1 MDLHDAGFMIITTGK
16 VRILN
21 YFIALV
27 FLFYL
32 NATRNQVNT
41 RISHLLSHAFLCVYY
56 GSFSYR
62 IVSDKMMLFAE
73 WFFIP
78 IYLGDLCLFCVYSIS
93 ADYVCHLIVSFRN
106 ANQKQSGETNPY
118 Q

>member
-1 MDLHDAGFMIITTGK
+1 MIITTGK

-27 FLFYL
+27 FLSYL
-32 NATRNQVNT
+32 NATGNQPNT

-56 GSFSYR
+56 GSLSYR
-62 IVSDKMMLFAE
+62 IVSDKITLFAE
-73 WFFIP
+73 WLFIS

-93 ADYVCHLIVSFRN
+93 ADYVY
-106 ANQKQSGETNPY
+106 AT
-118 Q
+118 

>member
-1 MDLHDAGFMIITTGK
+1 MIITTGK

-27 FLFYL
+27 FLSYL
-32 NATRNQVNT
+32 NVTRNQLNT

-56 GSFSYR
+56 GSLSYR
-62 IVSDKMMLFAE
+62 IVSEITLFAE
-73 WFFIP
+73 WLFIS

-93 ADYVCHLIVSFRN
+93 ADYVY
-106 ANQKQSGETNPY
+106 AT
-118 Q
+118 